1 MKFINRF
8 FKKELFY
15 YYFLGLGA
23 FFVLFLFTFRLSSL
37 NVGMNKS
44 EISLI
49 NSSSSINTLL
59 SNSINLPFKVFIYLF
74 NIIYAHHIFV
84 YRFTSVIW
92 ALIFIYLFYLVIKKK
107 FGPNI
112 ATILAI
118 LLMCSAWVLHIS
130 RTAVPDVMYLS
141 TVLIFWFRDYLR
153 VNKNIN
159 RIFLILVSIIV
170 FYLYT
175 PGMIWIG
182 LIGILWQRKVIR
194 ELLSRLDRKILILIG
209 TYGIILTIPL
219 IFSTVNHP
227 SHLLTILGLPD
238 SRPNLL
244 TIFETF
250 LRLPYFVLVSMP
262 INPILWLGATPL
274 LDFFTS
280 SLILIGLYRYIREWP
295 NNYIKII
302 LTTLLVSFILYS
314 LCGPVSLTLIIIPLY
329 LIAATGL
336 SYLIT
341 KWFKVFPRNPIPRL
355 LGSILIVL
363 ALFVSVIYN
372 TRSYFIAWPNNSKTA
387 QYYTNIP

>member
-250 LRLPYFVLVSMP
+250 FRLPYFVLVSMP

>member
-262 INPILWLGATPL
+262 MNPILWLGATPL

-372 TRSYFIAWPNNSKTA
+372 TRSYFIAWPNNSKTT